1 MMNFANPHAILIKE
15 ETLDEIQRTT
25 YMSTEALKE
34 LIHDSRLQD
43 MRFYVVGYRDFN
55 SGWPKV
61 DVLTE
66 VEFAC
71 EYRLKTV
78 NQFWNHFTKI

>member
-15 ETLDEIQRTT
+15 ETLDEIQQTT

-34 LIHDSRLQD
+34 LIQDSRLQD
-43 MRFYVVGYRDFN
+43 MRFYVVGYRDFI
-55 SGWPKV
+55 SGLPRA